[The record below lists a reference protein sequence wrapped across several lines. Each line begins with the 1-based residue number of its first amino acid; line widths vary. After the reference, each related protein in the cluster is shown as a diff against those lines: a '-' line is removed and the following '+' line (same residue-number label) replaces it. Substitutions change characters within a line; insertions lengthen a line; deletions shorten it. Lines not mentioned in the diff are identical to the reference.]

1 MCRLKSTV
9 KAASAFMIAKIMTTK
24 ISHSYEFILTLLKT
38 ARFDGSVL
46 KEALMDQPQHEF

>member
-1 MCRLKSTV
+1 MGRLKSTV
-9 KAASAFMIAKIMTTK
+9 KTVSAFMMAKIMSTK

-46 KEALMDQPQHEF
+46 KEALMDQPQYEF